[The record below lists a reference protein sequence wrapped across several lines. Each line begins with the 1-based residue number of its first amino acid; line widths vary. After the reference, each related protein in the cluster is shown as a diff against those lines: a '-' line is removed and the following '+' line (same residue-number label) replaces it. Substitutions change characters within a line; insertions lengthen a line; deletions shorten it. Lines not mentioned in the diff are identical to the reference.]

1 MVELVCG
8 AFLPLWVNALH
19 GKFGGDKNVL
29 PFEFAG
35 QEPLFKHPAD
45 DVLVLVKVGRVN
57 VAVSVFQ
64 GGVHRIFQLF
74 FIVALHSRLLKKNQ
88 TQSKD
93 RYLLAMF
100 QGLQRE
106 FCILRVNLMLA
117 LPWF

>member
-35 QEPLFKHPAD
+35 QEPLVKHPAD

-64 GGVHRIFQLF
+64 GGVHGIFQLF
-74 FIVALHSRLLKKNQ
+74 FIVALHSRLLKKIKHNLKIG
-88 TQSKD
+88 TYLPCSKA
-93 RYLLAMF
+93 YNGNF
-100 QGLQRE
+100 VSSE
-106 FCILRVNLMLA
+106 
-117 LPWF
+117 